1 VHGHSGEHGH
11 VGQPHDGAENN
22 EGDPT
27 KGQSTDPHGK
37 PADPG
42 AGNGGNGGGATSP

>member
-1 VHGHSGEHGH
+1 M
-11 VGQPHDGAENN
+11 
-22 EGDPT
+22 

-42 AGNGGNGGGATSP
+42 GGNGGNGGGATPLR